1 MLCASLLVPGPL
13 LLTSTVTGHSVD
25 LAPEP
30 MLYVCSC
37 VQRLFA
43 GSNVEVRSCYLLI
56 YISAGSLAVIANV
69 NPRQVCADDPA
80 RFQAPQM
87 WSPSRQGK

>member
-13 LLTSTVTGHSVD
+13 LLTTREMGHSAG
-25 LAPEP
+25 LALEP

-43 GSNVEVRSCYLLI
+43 GSNVEARSYYLLI

-69 NPRQVCADDPA
+69 NPSQTCSGSPA
-80 RFQAPQM
+80 RFQAP
-87 WSPSRQGK
+87 